1 MYMNHFYISW
11 PGNKRA
17 EFKHIE
23 KYVID
28 TGIEVICEPFCGTGA
43 FSFYMSKKYP
53 QKFKYILNDT
63 DSSLI
68 ELYNICKDVDKRDKK
83 SAELKTTIEGIKDK
97 KDYLALTGF
106 NRWFIHH
113 KTYNIRAGMYP
124 QGKKI
129 NSNINLG
136 VVPMSSFLDSENVEI
151 RLGDGVQVIEE
162 FKNNDKVFMFID
174 PPYIDTCNDFY
185 MDKSGLNVYEWFNK
199 NDINSLRC
207 KIMLV
212 LENNWIINFLFGANV
227 KARYGKKYQTS
238 KKNTEHLIIC
248 NY

>member
-1 MYMNHFYISW
+1 MNHFYISW

-28 TGIEVICEPFCGTGA
+28 TGIELICEPFCGSGA

-53 QKFKYILNDT
+53 KKFKYILNDN
-63 DSSLI
+63 DQYLI

-83 SAELKTTIEGIKDK
+83 SAELKTIMEGIKDK
-97 KDYLALTGF
+97 KDYLALETGF

-113 KTYNIRAGMYP
+113 KACAIRSGLYP
-124 QGKKI
+124 QDKKI

-136 VVPMSSFLDSENVEI
+136 GFPMSSFLDNEKVEI
-151 RLGDGVQVIEE
+151 RLGDGVKLIEE
-162 FKNNDKVFMFID
+162 FRDDDMVFMFID
-174 PPYIDTCNDFY
+174 PPYLNTCNDFY
-185 MDKSGLNVYEWFNK
+185 TDKTGLNIYEWFFK
-199 NDINSLRC
+199 NNINSFRC
-207 KIMLV
+207 KTMLV

-238 KKNTEHLIIC
+238 KKNTEHVIIT

>member
-1 MYMNHFYISW
+1 MNHFYICWS
-11 PGNKRA
+11 GNKRA

-23 KYVID
+23 NYVIN
-28 TGIEVICEPFCGTGA
+28 TGVEVICEPFCGSGA
-43 FSFYMSKKYP
+43 FSYYLSKKYP
-53 QKFKYILNDT
+53 KKFKYILNDSDT
-63 DSSLI
+63 YLI

-83 SAELKTTIEGIKDK
+83 SAELKTIIEGIKDK
-97 KDYLALTGF
+97 NDYMALTGF

-113 KTYNIRAGMYP
+113 KNYNIRPGLYP
-124 QGKKI
+124 QGKTM
-129 NSNINLG
+129 NSNIKLG
-136 VVPMSSFLDSENVEI
+136 DVLMSSFLDTENIDI
-151 RLGDGVQVIEE
+151 RHGDGVKVIEE

-185 MDKSGLNVYEWFNK
+185 MDKSGLNVYEWFYK
-199 NDINSLRC
+199 NNLNSLNC

-212 LENNWIINFLFGANV
+212 LENNWIINLLFGASV
-227 KARYGKKYQTS
+227 KGKYNKKYQPS